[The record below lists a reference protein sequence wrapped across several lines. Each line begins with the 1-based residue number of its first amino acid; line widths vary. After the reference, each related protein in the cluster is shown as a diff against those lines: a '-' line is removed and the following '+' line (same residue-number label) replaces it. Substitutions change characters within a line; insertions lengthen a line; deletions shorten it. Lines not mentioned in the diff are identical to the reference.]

1 MVVQLDVYVGLFLP
15 LYHSSQTFQFIN
27 IFPFEEHVFVLKLQV
42 PLNELEPNSIDM
54 MCSLIIDKYINHHNQ
69 HESLSL
75 AKFSS
80 FIILKKTQNI
90 TNPKL
95 LDL

>member
-1 MVVQLDVYVGLFLP
+1 MVVQLAVYLGLFLP
-15 LYHSSQTFQFIN
+15 LYHSSQTFQFID

-54 MCSLIIDKYINHHNQ
+54 MCSLIIDKYINPNQ

-80 FIILKKTQNI
+80 FII
-90 TNPKL
+90 
-95 LDL
+95 